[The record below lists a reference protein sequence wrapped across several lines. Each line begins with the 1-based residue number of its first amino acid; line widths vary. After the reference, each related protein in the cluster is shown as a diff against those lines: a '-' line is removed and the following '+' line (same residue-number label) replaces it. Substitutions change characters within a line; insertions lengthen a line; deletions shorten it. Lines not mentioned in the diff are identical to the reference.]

1 MKGQLHGVFP
11 DIVDMRIPHP
21 FSRADQ
27 DDAAADRLHEKA
39 VPDSLGNGMRSS
51 GNASLGNDPAYLF
64 MDRFLALRPNSL
76 TGL

>member
-21 FSRADQ
+21 FSRADH
-27 DDAAADRLHEKA
+27 DDAAADRLHKKA
-39 VPDSLGNGMRSS
+39 VPDSLGNGVRSS
-51 GNASLGNDPAYLF
+51 GNASLGNNPAYLF
-64 MDRFLALRPNSL
+64 MNRFLALRPNPL